1 MPTLPALTKRMPSID
16 PLELDVRVPADDDP
30 LLDALERGPEALVRR
45 DLGQDLVVVARRA
58 VAVEDTV
65 ERDRQRQRAEELV

>member
-1 MPTLPALTKRMPSID
+1 MPSID

-30 LLDALERGPEALVRR
+30 LLDALERRPEALVGR

>member
-1 MPTLPALTKRMPSID
+1 MPSID

-30 LLDALERGPEALVRR
+30 LLDAFERRPEALVGR